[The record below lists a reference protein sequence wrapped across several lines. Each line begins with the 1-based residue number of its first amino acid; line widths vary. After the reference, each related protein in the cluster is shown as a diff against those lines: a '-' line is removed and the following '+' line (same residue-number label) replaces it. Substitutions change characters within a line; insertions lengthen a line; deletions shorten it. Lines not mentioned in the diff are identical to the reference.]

1 MVRSRQCIPVP
12 SSPAILEQPANS
24 SEITWTLEFDW
35 HMGIF
40 LGRGSMTFNS
50 FSKKLLSLKRFRAI
64 TRPLV
69 TSLLGKAWVLRQ
81 AKGHR
86 AQLQLEPVPG
96 SPPHPHPSLQEQLCQ
111 LYPRLKVLAFGA
123 KPESTLHTYFPSFL
137 SRATPSCP
145 SEMKKEVRRWWE
157 APFTLQ
163 GSAAEVPVC

>member
-1 MVRSRQCIPVP
+1 MVRSRQCIRVL

-24 SEITWTLEFDW
+24 SEIIWTLEFDW
-35 HMGIF
+35 HMSIF
-40 LGRGSMTFNS
+40 LGRGFMTFNS

-69 TSLLGKAWVLRQ
+69 TSLLGEAWVLRQ
-81 AKGHR
+81 AKGHG

-96 SPPHPHPSLQEQLCQ
+96 SPHPHPSLQEQLCQ

-145 SEMKKEVRRWWE
+145 SEMKKEVRKWWE